1 MERELSLGAFE
12 QTAPRA
18 WREEVLGRTLATCFR
33 PLHALMAAPALLFL
47 FTMTVMLFRP
57 ADYRFHSYDRFAFV
71 LLIFV
76 VLLRSWTTRIP
87 LRIAGPL
94 TWPLSGLLILALHD
108 ALSQPYD
115 PETWGVLAAKWLVPL
130 GLYVLAGHIFEDA
143 RSRRRFEVFAWLVL
157 GYLCVIAILFM
168 VGATEFIFP
177 RYILDEGL
185 GIHAD
190 RARGPFLQAVA
201 NGLALN
207 MLGLIAMDSF
217 RRHRLAKVPAILLL
231 AALPLAIVATKTRAV
246 WLSFAGSILWLMF
259 FSPSRCLRRTCLC
272 LVLGG
277 GLGLLA
283 MLTLGDSQLSLKE
296 RLEESSPV
304 AFRMAVYQAGWEMFL
319 QKPLS
324 GWGSLAMQ
332 SELRSRISGFHQEQ
346 FFLHNTYLEILVQYG
361 AIGLALYGWVIVG
374 VFRLGRGRPGLHS
387 PVGTFPDAQFR
398 SLWPLIVVVYLVNG
412 CFVVMNY
419 QFVNGLLFTLAGM
432 LAAQNRRDQEEM
444 NALSD

>member
-1 MERELSLGAFE
+1 VGALE
-12 QTAPRA
+12 QTSPRMF
-18 WREEVLGRTLATCFR
+18 REEVLGWTISACFR

-76 VLLRSWTTRIP
+76 VLLRSWTMRIP
-87 LRIAGPL
+87 IRIAGAVV
-94 TWPLSGLLILALHD
+94 WPVFALLVLALYD
-108 ALSQPYD
+108 AISQPYD

-143 RSRRRFEVFAWLVL
+143 RSRRQFEVFALLVL

-201 NGLALN
+201 NGLTLN
-207 MLGLIAMDSF
+207 MLGLLAMDSF
-217 RRHRLAKVPAILLL
+217 RRHRLPKAPAVLLL
-231 AALPLAIVATKTRAV
+231 TALPLAIVATKTRAV

-283 MLTLGDSQLSLKE
+283 MLSLGDSQLSLRD
-296 RLEESSPV
+296 RLEESGPV
-304 AFRMAVYQAGWEMFL
+304 TFRLAVYQAGWEMFQ
-319 QKPLS
+319 QKPFS

-332 SELRSRISGFHQEQ
+332 AELSSRISDFHQEQ
-346 FFLHNTYLEILVQYG
+346 FYFHNTYLEILVQYG
-361 AIGLALYGWVIVG
+361 VVGLALYGWLIVG
-374 VFRLGRGRPGLHS
+374 LFRLGRGRPGLHS
-387 PVGTFPDAQFR
+387 PVGTFPDAHFR
-398 SLWPLIVVVYLVNG
+398 SLWPLIVVVYLVNA

-419 QFVNGLLFTLAGM
+419 QFVNGILFTLAGM
-432 LAAQNRRDQEEM
+432 LAAQNRRDREKM
-444 NALSD
+444 NALSS

>member
-1 MERELSLGAFE
+1 MGAFE
-12 QTAPRA
+12 QTSPSTF
-18 WREEVLGRTLATCFR
+18 REEVLGSTISACFR

-76 VLLRSWTTRIP
+76 VLLRSWTMRIP
-87 LRIAGPL
+87 VRIAGPVV
-94 TWPLSGLLILALHD
+94 WPVFALLVLALYD

-143 RSRRRFEVFAWLVL
+143 RSRRQFEVFALLVL

-201 NGLALN
+201 NGLTLN
-207 MLGLIAMDSF
+207 MLGLLAMDSF
-217 RRHRLAKVPAILLL
+217 RRHRLPKVPSVLLL
-231 AALPLAIVATKTRAV
+231 TALPLAIVATKTRAV

-283 MLTLGDSQLSLKE
+283 MLSLGDSQLSLRD

-304 AFRMAVYQAGWEMFL
+304 TFRLAVYQAGWEMFQ
-319 QKPLS
+319 QKPLA

-332 SELRSRISGFHQEQ
+332 AELSTRISDFHQEQ
-346 FFLHNTYLEILVQYG
+346 FYFHNTYLEILVQYG
-361 AIGLALYGWVIVG
+361 VVGLALYGWLIVG
-374 VFRLGRGRPGLHS
+374 LFRLGRRRPGLHP
-387 PVGTFPDAQFR
+387 PVGTFPDAHFR
-398 SLWPLIVVVYLVNG
+398 SLWPLMVVVYLVNA

-419 QFVNGLLFTLAGM
+419 QFVNGILFTLAGM

-444 NALSD
+444 NAPST

>member
-1 MERELSLGAFE
+1 
-12 QTAPRA
+12 
-18 WREEVLGRTLATCFR
+18 
-33 PLHALMAAPALLFL
+33 MAAPALLFL

-71 LLIFV
+71 FLIFV
-76 VLLRSWTTRIP
+76 VLLRSWTMRIP
-87 LRIAGPL
+87 IRIAGPV
-94 TWPLSGLLILALHD
+94 TWPLFGLLALALCD
-108 ALSQPYD
+108 ALAQPYD

-143 RSRRRFEVFAWLVL
+143 QSRRQFEVFALLVL
-157 GYLCVIAILFM
+157 VYLCVIAVLFM

-201 NGLALN
+201 NGLAIN
-207 MLGLIAMDSF
+207 MFGVIAMDSV
-217 RRHRLAKVPAILLL
+217 RRHRLPKIVAVLLL

-246 WLSFAGSILWLMF
+246 WLSFAGSLLWLMF

-277 GLGLLA
+277 GLGLIATLG
-283 MLTLGDSQLSLKE
+283 LGDSQLSLKE
-296 RLEESSPV
+296 RLEESGPV
-304 AFRMAVYQAGWEMFL
+304 TFRMAVYEAGWEMFL

-332 SELRSRISGFHQEQ
+332 TELSSRITEFHQEQ
-346 FFLHNTYLEILVQYG
+346 FFFHNTYLEILVEYG
-361 AIGLALYGWVIVG
+361 VIGLALYGWMVVQL
-374 VFRLGRGRPGLHS
+374 FRLGRKRPGLHS

-398 SLWPLIVVVYLVNG
+398 SLWPLIVAVYLLNG

-419 QFVNGLLFTLAGM
+419 QFVNGILFAIAGM
-432 LAAQNRRDQEEM
+432 LAAQNRRDQGKI
-444 NALSD
+444 NVLAR

>member
-1 MERELSLGAFE
+1 
-12 QTAPRA
+12 
-18 WREEVLGRTLATCFR
+18 
-33 PLHALMAAPALLFL
+33 MAAPALLFL
-47 FTMTVMLFRP
+47 FTMAVMLFRP

-76 VLLRSWTTRIP
+76 VLLRSWTMRIP
-87 LRIAGPL
+87 VRIAGPVV
-94 TWPLSGLLILALHD
+94 WPMSGLLVLALYD

-130 GLYVLAGHIFEDA
+130 SLYVLAGHIFEDPQ
-143 RSRRRFEVFAWLVL
+143 SRRRFEVFALLVL
-157 GYLCVIAILFM
+157 SYLCVIAILFM
-168 VGATEFIFP
+168 VGATDFIFP

-207 MLGLIAMDSF
+207 MLGLLAMNSF
-217 RRHRLAKVPAILLL
+217 RRHRLPKLPAVLLL
-231 AALPLAIVATKTRAV
+231 TALPLAIVATKTRAV

-272 LVLGG
+272 LALGG
-277 GLGLLA
+277 GLGLTAL
-283 MLTLGDSQLSLKE
+283 LSLGGSHQSLSE
-296 RLEESSPV
+296 RLEESGPV
-304 AFRMAVYQAGWEMFL
+304 TFRMAVYQAGWEMFL
-319 QKPLS
+319 KKPLS

-332 SELRSRISGFHQEQ
+332 AELSSRISNFHQEQ
-346 FFLHNTYLEILVQYG
+346 FYFHNTYLEILVQYG
-361 AIGLALYGWVIVG
+361 LFGLVLYGWLIVDL
-374 VFRLGRGRPGLHS
+374 FRLGRGHPKARS
-387 PVGTFPDAQFR
+387 PASTFLDAQFR
-398 SLWPLIVVVYLVNG
+398 SLWPLIVVVYLVNA

-419 QFVNGLLFTLAGM
+419 QFVNGILFALAGM

-444 NALSD
+444 SAHSS

>member
-1 MERELSLGAFE
+1 VGALE
-12 QTAPRA
+12 QTSPRMF
-18 WREEVLGRTLATCFR
+18 REEVLGWTISACFR

-76 VLLRSWTTRIP
+76 VLLRSWTMRIP
-87 LRIAGPL
+87 VRIAGPVV
-94 TWPLSGLLILALHD
+94 WPVFALLVLALYD
-108 ALSQPYD
+108 AISQPYD

-143 RSRRRFEVFAWLVL
+143 RSRRQFEVFALLVL

-201 NGLALN
+201 NGLTLN
-207 MLGLIAMDSF
+207 MLGLLAMDSF
-217 RRHRLAKVPAILLL
+217 RRHRLPKAPAVLLL
-231 AALPLAIVATKTRAV
+231 TALPLAIVATKTRAV

-283 MLTLGDSQLSLKE
+283 MLSLGDSQLSLRD
-296 RLEESSPV
+296 RLEESGPV
-304 AFRMAVYQAGWEMFL
+304 TFRLAVYQAGWEMFQ
-319 QKPLS
+319 QKPFS

-332 SELRSRISGFHQEQ
+332 AELSSRISDFHQEQ
-346 FFLHNTYLEILVQYG
+346 FYFHNTYLEILVQYG
-361 AIGLALYGWVIVG
+361 VVGLALYGWLIVG
-374 VFRLGRGRPGLHS
+374 LFRLGRGRPGLHS
-387 PVGTFPDAQFR
+387 PVGTFPDAHFR
-398 SLWPLIVVVYLVNG
+398 SLWPLIVVVYLVNA

-419 QFVNGLLFTLAGM
+419 QFVNGILFTLAGM
-432 LAAQNRRDQEEM
+432 LAAQNRRDREKM
-444 NALSD
+444 NALTS

>member
-1 MERELSLGAFE
+1 
-12 QTAPRA
+12 
-18 WREEVLGRTLATCFR
+18 
-33 PLHALMAAPALLFL
+33 MAAPALLFL

-87 LRIAGPL
+87 LRLAGPVV
-94 TWPLSGLLILALHD
+94 WPITGLLVLALCD

-130 GLYVLAGHIFEDA
+130 GLYVLAGHVFEEA
-143 RSRRRFEVFAWLVL
+143 RSRRQFEVFALLVL
-157 GYLCVIAILFM
+157 AYLCVIAILFL

-177 RYILDEGL
+177 HYILDEGL

-217 RRHRLAKVPAILLL
+217 RRHRLPKAPAILLL
-231 AALPLAIVATKTRAV
+231 IALPLAIVATRTRAV

-277 GLGLLA
+277 VLGLTL
-283 MLTLGDSQLSLKE
+283 MLSFGSSHQPLRE
-296 RLEESSPV
+296 RLEESGPV
-304 AFRMAVYQAGWEMFL
+304 AFRMAIYQAGWDMF
-319 QKPLS
+319 QKKPLT

-332 SELRSRISGFHQEQ
+332 AELSSQISDFHQEQ
-346 FFLHNTYLEILVQYG
+346 FFFHNTYLEVLVQYG
-361 AIGLALYGWVIVG
+361 LIGLALYVWLVIDLL
-374 VFRLGRGRPGLHS
+374 RLGRAPPGAHF
-387 PVGTFPDAQFR
+387 PDRTFLDAQFR
-398 SLWPLIVVVYLVNG
+398 SLWPLIVVVYLLNAS
-412 CFVVMNY
+412 FVVMNY
-419 QFVNGLLFTLAGM
+419 QFINGLLFTLAGM
-432 LAAQNRRDQEEM
+432 LAAQNRSHREV
-444 NALSD
+444 NAPAN

>member
-1 MERELSLGAFE
+1 MAAFE

-18 WREEVLGRTLATCFR
+18 WTGEIAGWTVSTCFR

-71 LLIFV
+71 LLVFV
-76 VLLRSWTTRIP
+76 VLLRSWTMRIP
-87 LRIAGPL
+87 IRIAGPVV
-94 TWPLSGLLILALHD
+94 WPIFGLLLLALYD

-130 GLYVLAGHIFEDA
+130 GLYLLAGHIFEDA
-143 RSRRRFEVFAWLVL
+143 KSRRQFEIFSLLVL
-157 GYLCVIAILFM
+157 AYLCAIAILFM
-168 VGATEFIFP
+168 VGATDFIFP

-217 RRHRLAKVPAILLL
+217 RRHRLPKLPAFLLL

-259 FSPSRCLRRTCLC
+259 FSPSRCLRRTCRC

-277 GLGLLA
+277 GLGLIA
-283 MLTLGDSQLSLKE
+283 VLSLGTSHTSLTE

-304 AFRMAVYQAGWEMFL
+304 AFRVAVYQAGWEMFL
-319 QKPLS
+319 KKPIS

-332 SELRSRISGFHQEQ
+332 AELSSRISDFHQEQ
-346 FFLHNTYLEILVQYG
+346 FFFHNTYLEVLVQYG
-361 AIGLALYGWVIVG
+361 IVGLALYAWLIVDL
-374 VFRLGRGRPGLHS
+374 FRLGRRRPGTHS
-387 PVGTFPDAQFR
+387 PAGNFPDAQFR
-398 SLWPLIVVVYLVNG
+398 SLWPLIVVVYLVNAS
-412 CFVVMNY
+412 FVVMNY
-419 QFVNGLLFTLAGM
+419 QFVNGLLLALAGM
-432 LAAQNRRDQEEM
+432 LTAQNRRDREEI
-444 NALSD
+444 NVRSI